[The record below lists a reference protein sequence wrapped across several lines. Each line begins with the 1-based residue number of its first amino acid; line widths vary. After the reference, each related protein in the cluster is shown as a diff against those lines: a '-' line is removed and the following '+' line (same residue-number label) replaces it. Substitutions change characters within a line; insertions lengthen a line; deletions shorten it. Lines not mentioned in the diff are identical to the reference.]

1 MGKTKQNKATRQS
14 LFFEKMKK
22 IVKPLAKV
30 IKRKEKK
37 KNQANKIR
45 DKRGD
50 IMTAAQ

>member
-37 KNQANKIR
+37 IKQIKLEI
-45 DKRGD
+45 KEE
-50 IMTAAQ
+50 IL